1 MAKSF
6 VNDYVLPHRSPMEK
20 FQRDHTKLPD
30 NLSQISRDSPVLRGW
45 LSSEQT
51 DTLLKLLDE
60 DDCNLQAVIL
70 AAGLLA
76 FARTIEFQRE
86 QEEIEFK
93 NQNQSVSVPYSSLND
108 MINTNIR

>member
-1 MAKSF
+1 
-6 VNDYVLPHRSPMEK
+6 MEK

-45 LSSEQT
+45 LSVEQT
-51 DTLLKLLDE
+51 DTLLTLLEE
-60 DDCNLQAVIL
+60 DDCNLQAVLL